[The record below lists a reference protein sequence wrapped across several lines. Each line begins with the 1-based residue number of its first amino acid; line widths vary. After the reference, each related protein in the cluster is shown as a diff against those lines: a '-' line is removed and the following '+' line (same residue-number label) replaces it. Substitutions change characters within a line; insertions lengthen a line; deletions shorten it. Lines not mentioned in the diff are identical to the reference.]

1 MLDDKTNVITT
12 GDDEYDDNEPRLISV
27 AVGMTIH
34 NDVITNHQRMRLT
47 DRWWANS
54 TQTNNYYGRE

>member
-34 NDVITNHQRMRLT
+34 NDVITKHQDAT
-47 DRWWANS
+47 DRPLV
-54 TQTNNYYGRE
+54 G